1 VKLVDPVVPPTAT
14 SAQLAP
20 RLRTLDGAR
29 IGLWANLKL
38 NSAELLREVEAEL
51 RARHDIAGVVNG
63 IYHPARVMR
72 PNEWGELDTCD
83 AVVMA
88 NGD

>member
-1 VKLVDPVVPPTAT
+1 MKLVDPVVPPTTTAVT
-14 SAQLAP
+14 LAP

-29 IGLWANLKL
+29 IGLWANMKL
-38 NSAELLREVEAEL
+38 NSAELLREVESEL
-51 RARHDIAGVVNG
+51 RSRHDIAGVVTG

-72 PNEWGELDTCD
+72 PTEWGEIDSCD

>member
-1 VKLVDPVVPPTAT
+1 MKLVDPVVPPTAM
-14 SAQLAP
+14 SASLAP
-20 RLRTLDGAR
+20 RLRTLDGAQ
-29 IGLWANLKL
+29 IGLWANMKL

-51 RARHDIAGVVNG
+51 RSRHAIGGVVAG

-72 PNEWGELDTCD
+72 PNEWGALDTCD
-83 AVVMA
+83 AVVLA

>member
-1 VKLVDPVVPPTAT
+1 MKLVDPVVPPTAM

-29 IGLWANLKL
+29 IGLWANMKL
-38 NSAELLREVEAEL
+38 NAAELLHEVEAEL
-51 RARHDIAGVVNG
+51 RARHHIAGVVTG
-63 IYHPARVMR
+63 VYHPAREMR
-72 PNEWGELDTCD
+72 ANEWGEIDTCD

>member
-1 VKLVDPVVPPTAT
+1 MKLVDPVVPPMAT
-14 SAQLAP
+14 PVQLAP

-29 IGLWANLKL
+29 IGLWANMKL
-38 NSAELLREVEAEL
+38 NSAELLQQVEAEL
-51 RARHDIAGVVNG
+51 RARHDIAGVVTG

-72 PNEWGELDTCD
+72 PNEWGAVDTCD